1 MARLTNFAKMAGLA
15 KLAKLDAVDSLAG
28 WPWPGGQDFKTFA
41 YMYFNSSFDL
51 SYSIP
56 SAMYPLLEPEDHK

>member
-1 MARLTNFAKMAGLA
+1 MAKVINLAKMAELA
-15 KLAKLDAVDSLAG
+15 KLAKLDAVASLAG
-28 WPWPGGQDFKTFA
+28 WLGVQDFKIFA